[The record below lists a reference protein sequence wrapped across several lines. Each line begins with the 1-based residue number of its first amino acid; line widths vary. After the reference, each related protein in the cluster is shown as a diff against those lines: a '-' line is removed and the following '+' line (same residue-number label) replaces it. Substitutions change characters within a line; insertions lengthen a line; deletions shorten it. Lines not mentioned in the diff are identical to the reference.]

1 MPAAAAAAADL
12 LCKESY
18 FSHSIL
24 LPLLP
29 LPPPHSGKR
38 FIFEKAAEL
47 GVKAIVLD
55 GPDSWAQ
62 LLEKEGVIAS
72 FCPIDFSDAEHVFDN
87 CLKARWR
94 R

>member
-1 MPAAAAAAADL
+1 MPAAAAAADL